1 MNQLQRPT
9 SNASPVFQRPAR
21 QKRDPP
27 SREHRELLKYLQDWG
42 IWTKEPREQI
52 ALVPSISGK
61 ILDGNAGERGSG
73 MVYEIV
79 VVDGESYAV
88 KPDGGMSRL
97 AQRRADEIRRQIRMR
112 EVNKAVRELTTKQ
125 HSVVYLTYAVDR
137 KQKPRSM
144 RDVAAIMNIHF
155 STVDEHLKAAY
166 KNLIPKVFP
175 QPVFQ
180 FV

>member
-1 MNQLQRPT
+1 MNQ
-9 SNASPVFQRPAR
+9 SSPVFQRPQR

-27 SREHRELLKYLQDWG
+27 SYEQKKLIEYLEDWG
-42 IWTKEPREQI
+42 IWAREPREQTAI
-52 ALVPSISGK
+52 MPSIFGRIYDGQGAAGEHGVGMK
-61 ILDGNAGERGSG
+61 YEIIILDG
-73 MVYEIV
+73 
-79 VVDGESYAV
+79 ESTAC
-88 KPDGGMSRL
+88 KPDGGMSKL